1 MYLCS
6 NPYTPVMFTYILLIV
21 LILLNAVLFF
31 LFLKKNA
38 AGAPVDTTNLIDRAL
53 YDELK
58 NELQQKNEA
67 LITAN
72 AELAKVR
79 ERNMILNEEVDK
91 LQEIFRSEFKHIA
104 NELLEEKSRKFT
116 ELNEKNIGNILQ
128 PLKERIRDFE
138 KKVDDTYNQETR
150 EKASLRK
157 ELELMMQLNR
167 QVSEDATKLT
177 NALKGDSKVQGD
189 WGEVQLELLLEK
201 AGLLRDIHYRKQE
214 NFKTEDGR
222 NVRPD
227 YIVNLPDD
235 KHFVI
240 DSKVSLTAYENY
252 YNTDDENLRP
262 KYLQEH
268 IASLQRHLSDL
279 GSKNYQQLYG
289 INPPDY
295 VLLFVPLEPALTLAL
310 REDSSLFDK
319 ALARNIAIVSPS
331 TLLATLRTIS
341 FIWRQEN
348 QKRNVMEI
356 AREGGALYDKFV
368 GFMEDLIGVG
378 KRIEDTSK
386 EYKNAMNKLFES
398 TKKGDTLIGRAQR
411 LKDLGAKTTKALPQN
426 LLDRAGE

>member
-1 MYLCS
+1 M
-6 NPYTPVMFTYILLIV
+6 LLYIV
-21 LILLNAVLFF
+21 LIILVLINGVLLF
-31 LFLKKNA
+31 LFLRKNTSA
-38 AGAPVDTTNLIDRAL
+38 TPVDAVNWIARGL

-67 LITAN
+67 LILAN
-72 AELAKVR
+72 AELAKAS
-79 ERNMILNEEVDK
+79 ERNAILNEEIDK
-91 LQEIFRSEFKHIA
+91 LQEIFRSEFKLVA
-104 NELLEEKSRKFT
+104 NELLEEKSKKFT

-138 KKVDDTYNQETR
+138 KKVEDTYNQETR

-157 ELELMMQLNR
+157 ELEQMMKLNQ
-167 QVSEDATKLT
+167 QVSEDANRLT
-177 NALKGDSKVQGD
+177 SALKGDSKVQGD

-201 AGLLRDIHYRKQE
+201 AGLLRNVHYRKQE

-227 YIVNLPDD
+227 YIINLPDD

-252 YNTDDENLRP
+252 YNTDDDAQRP

-268 IASLQRHLSDL
+268 LSSLARHLGDL
-279 GSKNYQQLYG
+279 SSKNYQQLYG

-310 REDSSLFDK
+310 REDPALFEK
-319 ALARNIAIVSPS
+319 ALAKNIALVSPS

-341 FIWRQEN
+341 FIWKQEN
-348 QKRNVMEI
+348 QKRNVLEI
-356 AREGGALYDKFV
+356 AQEGGALYDKFV
-368 GFMEDLIGVG
+368 GFMEDLVGVG
-378 KRIEDTSK
+378 KRLEDASK
-386 EYKNAMNKLFES
+386 EYKGAMNKLYES
-398 TKKGDTLIGRAQR
+398 SRKGDTIIGRVER
-411 LKDLGAKTTKALPQN
+411 LKKLGANATKQLPQN
-426 LLDRAGE
+426 LLDRIE

>member
-1 MYLCS
+1 
-6 NPYTPVMFTYILLIV
+6 MFVYILLIV
-21 LILLNAVLFF
+21 LVLLNAVVFF
-31 LFLKKNA
+31 LFLRKNT
-38 AGAPVDTTNLIDRAL
+38 AGHSVDGSTVVARGL

-58 NELQQKNEA
+58 VELQQKNEA
-67 LITAN
+67 LILAN
-72 AELAKVR
+72 SELAKAR
-79 ERNMILNEEVDK
+79 ERNAILNEEVDK

-104 NELLEEKSRKFT
+104 NELLEEKSKKFT

-138 KKVDDTYNQETR
+138 KKVEDTYNQETR

-157 ELELMMQLNR
+157 ELEHMMKLNR
-167 QVSEDATKLT
+167 QVSDDATRLT

-227 YIVNLPDD
+227 YIINLPDD

-240 DSKVSLTAYENY
+240 DAKVSLTAYENY
-252 YNTDDENLRP
+252 YNTDDEAQRP

-268 IASLQRHLSDL
+268 LASLSRHLSDL
-279 GSKNYQQLYG
+279 GGKNYQQLHG

-310 REDSSLFDK
+310 REDPSLFEK
-319 ALARNIAIVSPS
+319 ALSKNIALVSPS

-341 FIWRQEN
+341 FIWKQEN

-378 KRIEDTSK
+378 KKLDDTTK
-386 EYKNAMNKLFES
+386 EYKGAMNKLFES
-398 TKKGDTLIGRAQR
+398 SKKGDTIIGRVQR
-411 LKDLGAKTTKALPQN
+411 LKELGANATKALPQN
-426 LLDRAGE
+426 LLDRAEN